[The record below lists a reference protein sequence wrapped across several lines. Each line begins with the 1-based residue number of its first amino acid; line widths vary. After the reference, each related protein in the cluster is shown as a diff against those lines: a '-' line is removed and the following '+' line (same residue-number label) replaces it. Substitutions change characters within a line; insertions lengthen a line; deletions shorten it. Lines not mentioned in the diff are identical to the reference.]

1 MREFVERTKT
11 YSEYLAMVDGLLAE
25 GKTTGPV
32 QSEEKT
38 RFTALNRQRMKR
50 LEKTFMPDN
59 AANEAVAALN
69 VDWIWLVIT
78 EGWCG
83 DAAQNLPVIE
93 KIAAANDGIRTRYV
107 LRDENLELM
116 DQFLTNGARSIPVL
130 IGVDAKSYKVLGSWH
145 SRPAKGQEYFLD
157 LKAQGLTK
165 PEIDEKMQRWYN
177 EDKGR
182 SLQAEFVEL
191 TSNWYS
197 GGAQISVAAG
207 TK

>member
-1 MREFVERTKT
+1 MREFVEKSIT
-11 YSEYLAMVDGLLAE
+11 YNEYLKMLDGLLAE

-38 RFTALNRQRMKR
+38 RFAALNRQRMKR
-50 LEKTFMPDN
+50 LEKTFIPDKP
-59 AANEAVAALN
+59 ANDAISALK
-69 VDWIWLVIT
+69 VDWIWLIIT

-93 KIAAANDGIRTRYV
+93 TIAAANDGIQTRYV
-107 LRDENLELM
+107 LRDENPELM

-130 IGVDAKSYKVLGSWH
+130 IAVDAKSYKVLGSWH

-157 LKAQGLTK
+157 LKAQGLAK

-191 TSNWYS
+191 TSNWYC
-197 GGAQISVAAG
+197 GGVQISVAAG